1 MVRPRPENITLRRHH
16 IRAHHRGADVV
27 FVVLARTHAAIGQH
41 DAGAAIG
48 REMVEHVLQPGI
60 VGVAL
65 RRVALHPAQMAF
77 EAVCHQSLVLKGELA
92 RLKSAR
98 SLSAAAQKVFLMSSI
113 IREGVRLGAAAQG
126 WRS

>member
-1 MVRPRPENITLRRHH
+1 
-16 IRAHHRGADVV
+16 
-27 FVVLARTHAAIGQH
+27 
-41 DAGAAIG
+41 
-48 REMVEHVLQPGI
+48 
-60 VGVAL
+60 
-65 RRVALHPAQMAF
+65 MAF